1 MTETAYQILFRGF
14 DCLVAPTEEG
24 HFDVSL
30 FEEGAHVYTTDIPI
44 DLSQFETEEEIDDNS
59 SALIDE
65 AAQAAVDEFEA
76 SRGSL
81 GQGAGVGKMATKKI
95 AYWSSMDYA
104 DWYCTLK
111 ATSFKDQAESLLEQY
126 FSAQRDQSCG
136 NRDQA
141 QARRMAEEKLA
152 NLEYELNMLNLSRMK
167 CAKPNETIIV
177 IKAYRSDK
185 EACGTLLEEFL
196 DGFRGT
202 KFEDSALAKM
212 KEYLD
217 VKKQLEGFYTEET
230 KSLKQMF
237 DIQEAMDELYVTAL
251 QQEVSDGVVD
261 NSGVGADSNM
271 AADVMSLMEGVT
283 LDPMFEAQSE
293 MPPALFAN
301 KRAQDFDPAEIMQYD
316 SPLARK
322 LFALPPDEE
331 LGGATEDT
339 SGKAW
344 YGLFRKE
351 KAIVWEDDLATVHVQ
366 QFGSTDE
373 LAQMW
378 ERVKEEVSKS
388 EQGVLAK
395 RGRNRNAQDSA
406 YMDEP
411 SRPQDEV
418 LQDALAMVKSMRKSD
433 PATIKNTIKA
443 VYGLSDKDASDLVSY
458 GKRGKRAQIEVEHK
472 DPDKLYSSDLATG
485 DRVIHYK
492 FGEGTV
498 VNVDSS
504 TYSISLVSVDFDKFE
519 GRKEDRIS
527 RPAGELEKIG
537 KRAQLLTDDGFDNV
551 EKYGPDESANPYE
564 DGYKAGLKG
573 ASPADNPYR
582 TDTESGGESFD
593 LWSKGLRDAKGKK
606 SKRAEKEENDGEYEV
621 VELGQIHE
629 GIDPAEVPL
638 KDFPFAIGD
647 KVTLSKAFEMPIWGG
662 GTTEL
667 AKGTKGT
674 IKNLYDG
681 HGDAYM
687 VTCEEGSTY
696 CIPTEYLK

>member
-1 MTETAYQILFRGF
+1 MTDTAYQILFRGF

-44 DLSQFETEEEIDDNS
+44 DLSQFETDEEIDDNS
-59 SALIDE
+59 DALINE

-81 GQGAGVGKMATKKI
+81 GQGAGVGKMSMNKK

-111 ATSFKDQAESLLEQY
+111 STAFKDQAESLLEQY
-126 FSAQRDQSCG
+126 FQAQRDQCCG
-136 NRDQA
+136 NQDQA

-202 KFEDSALAKM
+202 KFEDSALMKM

-217 VKKQLEGFYTEET
+217 VKKQLEGLYET
-230 KSLKQMF
+230 SNYNYRALE
-237 DIQEAMDELYVTAL
+237 DIRSAMDELYVNAL

-283 LDPMFEAQSE
+283 LDPMFEEQSE
-293 MPPALFAN
+293 MPPALFAR
-301 KRAQDFDPAEIMQYD
+301 KRIYPPAEGSDERQGWDKCLDIPGGERGQQLNSIM
-316 SPLARK
+316 K
-322 LFALPPDEE
+322 MMDEP
-331 LGGATEDT
+331 GMRAYT
-339 SGKAW
+339 SGWMDAW
-344 YGLFRKE
+344 DTYGEADYEEIEGGVKWGKSRK
-351 KAIVWEDDLATVHVQ
+351 
-366 QFGSTDE
+366 
-373 LAQMW
+373 
-378 ERVKEEVSKS
+378 
-388 EQGVLAK
+388 
-395 RGRNRNAQDSA
+395 AQDSA

-458 GKRGKRAQIEVEHK
+458 GKR
-472 DPDKLYSSDLATG
+472 
-485 DRVIHYK
+485 
-492 FGEGTV
+492 
-498 VNVDSS
+498 
-504 TYSISLVSVDFDKFE
+504 
-519 GRKEDRIS
+519 
-527 RPAGELEKIG
+527 
-537 KRAQLLTDDGFDNV
+537 
-551 EKYGPDESANPYE
+551 
-564 DGYKAGLKG
+564 
-573 ASPADNPYR
+573 
-582 TDTESGGESFD
+582 
-593 LWSKGLRDAKGKK
+593 
-606 SKRAEKEENDGEYEV
+606 AEKEDKENDGEYEV

-629 GIDPAEVPL
+629 GLDPAEVPL
-638 KDFPFAIGD
+638 KDFPFALGD
-647 KVTLSKAFEMPIWGG
+647 KVTLSKAFPMPIWGG

-667 AKGTKGT
+667 AKGTKGF

-681 HGDAYM
+681 HGDAFM
-687 VTCEEGSTY
+687 VCTEDGQTY

>member
-44 DLSQFETEEEIDDNS
+44 DLSQFETDEEIDDNS

-81 GQGAGVGKMATKKI
+81 GQGAGVGKMATKKT

-111 ATSFKDQAESLLEQY
+111 ATAFKDQAESLLEQY
-126 FSAQRDQSCG
+126 FAASRDQSCG
-136 NRDQA
+136 NQDQA

-202 KFEDSALAKM
+202 KFEDQALAKM

-217 VKKQLEGFYTEET
+217 VKKQLEALYTDST
-230 KSLKQMF
+230 NTWRALD
-237 DIQEAMDELYVTAL
+237 DIRQAMDELYVTAL
-251 QQEVSDGVVD
+251 QQEVSDSVID
-261 NSGVGADSNM
+261 DSGIGIDSNM

-283 LDPMFEAQSE
+283 LDPMFEEQSE

-301 KRAQDFDPAEIMQYD
+301 KRAQEGEGGSSIADVKLSKSQAEALLALTGDFHGGKW
-316 SPLARK
+316 STLH
-322 LFALPPDEE
+322 AL
-331 LGGATEDT
+331 
-339 SGKAW
+339 K
-344 YGLFRKE
+344 
-351 KAIVWEDDLATVHVQ
+351 
-366 QFGSTDE
+366 QFGLVEEIDDKLVVTSKGEAWVEKHKGDATN
-373 LAQMW
+373 QG
-378 ERVKEEVSKS
+378 KEVVASKF
-388 EQGVLAK
+388 
-395 RGRNRNAQDSA
+395 AQDSA

-411 SRPQDEV
+411 DRPMDDV

-458 GKRGKRAQIEVEHK
+458 GKRAQESLK
-472 DPDKLYSSDLATG
+472 SG
-485 DRVIHYK
+485 DRVNHPR
-492 FGEGTV
+492 FGDGTV
-498 VNVDSS
+498 VDVDSS
-504 TYSISLVSVDFDKFE
+504 SYSIPMASIDFDKFE
-519 GRKEDRIS
+519 GNKEDRIA
-527 RPAGELEKIG
+527 RPSNELTKIG
-537 KRAQLLTDDGFDNV
+537 KRA
-551 EKYGPDESANPYE
+551 EK
-564 DGYKAGLKG
+564 
-573 ASPADNPYR
+573 
-582 TDTESGGESFD
+582 
-593 LWSKGLRDAKGKK
+593 
-606 SKRAEKEENDGEYEV
+606 EKEENDGEYEV

-667 AKGTKGT
+667 PKGTKGF

-681 HGDAYM
+681 HGDAFM